1 MADQTA
7 GQAKL
12 VQYLTEAHGKETELV
27 QSLTA
32 HIEIAQKDTYK
43 KRLKDHLKE
52 TKQHAKL
59 VERRVKKLGGDVQ
72 DGPVTKLVSA
82 AAKTPVT
89 AAKGAAHAIR
99 GTGEEEKQLKNAKTE
114 YWNEH
119 EEIANYTAI
128 EILATELGDKET
140 AKVAKQIRRE
150 EERMA
155 SFLEKQIP
163 QLTKAVVRAEIPKE
177 ERASTTR
184 RKSTRKSSSTRA
196 ASSTAQDGITRRQ
209 RQQVDHGQ
217 VEQRAQAGRSEE
229 HGQRKSTAKKT
240 HRAEEHREE
249 ALLTRSRRLAPRRA
263 GRPASAGRT

>member
-12 VQYLTEAHGKETELV
+12 VQYLTEAHSKETELV

-59 VERRVKKLGGDVQ
+59 VERRVKKLGGDVEE
-72 DGPVTKLVSA
+72 GVASKAVSA
-82 AAKTPVT
+82 LTKTPVT
-89 AAKGAAHAIR
+89 AAKGVGHAIR

-177 ERASTTR
+177 ERASSTR
-184 RKSTRKSSSTRA
+184 RSSGRKASSRAGSSRKTGASSASTSRTTKRASSSSKSASGTGRKSASTK
-196 ASSTAQDGITRRQ
+196 ASSTKKSTAKKTTAKKSSARKSP
-209 RQQVDHGQ
+209 
-217 VEQRAQAGRSEE
+217 A
-229 HGQRKSTAKKT
+229 RKSTAKK
-240 HRAEEHREE
+240 
-249 ALLTRSRRLAPRRA
+249 S
-263 GRPASAGRT
+263 S

>member
-12 VQYLTEAHGKETELV
+12 VQYLTEAHSKETELV

-59 VERRVKKLGGDVQ
+59 VERRVKKLGGDVEE
-72 DGPVTKLVSA
+72 GVASKLVSA
-82 AAKTPVT
+82 ATKTPVT
-89 AAKGAAHAIR
+89 AAKGVSHAIR
-99 GTGEEEKQLKNAKTE
+99 GTGDEEKQLKNAKTE

-177 ERASTTR
+177 ERASSTR
-184 RKSTRKSSSTRA
+184 RSSGRRASSRAGSSRKTGASSSSTSRTTKRASSSKSGSGSTKKSASTKASSSTRKSPA
-196 ASSTAQDGITRRQ
+196 KKSTARKST
-209 RQQVDHGQ
+209 
-217 VEQRAQAGRSEE
+217 A
-229 HGQRKSTAKKT
+229 RKSTAKK
-240 HRAEEHREE
+240 
-249 ALLTRSRRLAPRRA
+249 S
-263 GRPASAGRT
+263 S